1 MDWYRYIVSYT
12 TDNNWHYQSF
22 FSDTD
27 YIHYLLYTIIVTLFD
42 RSESNLRIK
51 HLQNDSRIYF
61 HFYS

>member
-27 YIHYLLYTIIVTLFD
+27 YIHYWLYTIIVTLFN
-42 RSESNLRIK
+42 RSESGLRIRL
-51 HLQNDSRIYF
+51 LQNDSRIYF

>member
-27 YIHYLLYTIIVTLFD
+27 YIYYWLYTIIVTLFY
-42 RSESNLRIK
+42 RSESELRIR
-51 HLQNDSRIYF
+51 LL
-61 HFYS
+61 